1 MITHKTIIFIL
12 LLFSLI
18 SCDKDTSVSSEIS
31 SKNTVDSI
39 QFINKTEENLSS
51 NQNTQKLI
59 ATNDDQ
65 AAKVWLQ
72 DLFRCRNGNQFCF
85 YLEKEEEVCTKRF
98 YEFMIDSEEIYGAS
112 ALSEE
117 EMPAAKKKYEKKW
130 SGIYPLRKDMEPW
143 LFGRAQDDMEN
154 IKSVKIEQITP
165 LKIRVFVDYDSY
177 KTLNEVILLQSNDSF
192 LIDYCTTE
200 YID

>member
-1 MITHKTIIFIL
+1 MIKTFFYLFIFCCI
-12 LLFSLI
+12 I
-18 SCDKDTSVSSEIS
+18 SCSKSTSTSAENLQEN
-31 SKNTVDSI
+31 KVDSVKYLN
-39 QFINKTEENLSS
+39 QKNENLSS
-51 NQNTQKLI
+51 DQNMQKTI

-72 DLFRCRNGNQFCF
+72 DLFKCRNGNQFCF

-143 LFGRAQDDMEN
+143 LFGRGQDDMEN
-154 IKSVKIEQITP
+154 IKSVKIEQIAP
-165 LKIRVFVDYDSY
+165 LKFRVFVDYDSY
-177 KTLNEVILLQSNDSF
+177 KTLNEVTLHQSNESF

>member
-1 MITHKTIIFIL
+1 MHKTIIFSL
-12 LLFSLI
+12 LLLGLM
-18 SCDKDTSVSSEIS
+18 SCDKNKSVSTDRS
-31 SKNTVDSI
+31 SNNKADSI
-39 QFINKTEENLSS
+39 QLVAQKDDYRTSNKDHQNQIAS
-51 NQNTQKLI
+51 NI
-59 ATNDDQ
+59 DQ

-72 DLFRCRNGNQFCF
+72 NIFKCKNGNQFCF

-112 ALSEE
+112 GLSEE
-117 EMPAAKKKYEKKW
+117 ELPAAKKKYTKKW

-154 IKSVKIEQITP
+154 IKTVKIEQISP
-165 LKIRVFVDYDSY
+165 LKFRVFVDYDSY
-177 KTLNEVILLQSNDSF
+177 KTLNEVTLLQSNDSF
-192 LIDYCTTE
+192 LIDYCATE

>member
-1 MITHKTIIFIL
+1 MNKTIFF
-12 LLFSLI
+12 LFAFCCLY
-18 SCDKDTSVSSEIS
+18 SCSKSTSTATEN
-31 SKNTVDSI
+31 SKENKGDSMSYLS
-39 QFINKTEENLSS
+39 KTEENLSS

-72 DLFRCRNGNQFCF
+72 DLFKCRNGNQFCF

-154 IKSVKIEQITP
+154 IKSVKIEQIAP
-165 LKIRVFVDYDSY
+165 LKFRVFVDYDSY
-177 KTLNEVILLQSNDSF
+177 KTLNEVTLLQSNDSF